1 MAENLKH
8 FVLVYSS
15 PLLYRDV
22 LEKIELLG
30 EEIVS
35 QRLINEGVMI
45 PEVSPVLSKFLQLLY
60 QLNPKA
66 INYHISTDQ

>member
-1 MAENLKH
+1 MTENLKH
-8 FVLVYSS
+8 FVLAYSS

-30 EEIVS
+30 KEVAS

-45 PEVSPVLSKFLQLLY
+45 PEVSPVLSEFLQLLY
-60 QLNPKA
+60 
-66 INYHISTDQ
+66 